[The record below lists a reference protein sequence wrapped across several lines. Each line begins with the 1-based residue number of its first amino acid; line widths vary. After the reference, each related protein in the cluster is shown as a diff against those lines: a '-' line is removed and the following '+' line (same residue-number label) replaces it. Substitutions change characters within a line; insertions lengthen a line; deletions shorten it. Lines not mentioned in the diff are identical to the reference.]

1 MNTAFTEALAAIRDL
16 YRTIQEITARVLDDF
31 SIEALN
37 SAVRDRAL
45 LLARIDDERRVITKA
60 TAPNLL
66 RTSAEFQEIRNCIES
81 ITALDHEVSNRVM
94 RRMEEI
100 RAELISLTNSS
111 RAANC
116 YTRHCRL

>member
-1 MNTAFTEALAAIRDL
+1 MSTAFTEALAAIRDL
-16 YRTIQEITARVLDDF
+16 YRTIQEITARVLENF
-31 SIEALN
+31 SIEALD

-60 TAPNLL
+60 TTPHLL
-66 RTSAEFQEIRNCIES
+66 RTSPEFQEIRNCIES

-111 RAANC
+111 RAATS